1 MVEHH
6 YASEAVFMCLIE
18 RKKTG
23 KRSTGKRSSGKHS
36 LNVTV
41 SISFFIVFLKK
52 INFLSNSHF
61 NPYFR
66 NQQKQFLYIQKKNQ
80 SMLIK
85 KAFPKMYSLEN
96 L

>member
-6 YASEAVFMCLIE
+6 YASEAVFICLIE

-23 KRSTGKRSSGKHS
+23 KRSTGKHS
-36 LNVTV
+36 LNVTLF
-41 SISFFIVFLKK
+41 ISFFILFLKK

-61 NPYFR
+61 NPYFG

-85 KAFPKMYSLEN
+85 KAFRKMYSLEN